1 MERGVRRNAVRIRS
15 EPVQHVCSMFKQPA
29 KDRMTSINLPLDSV
43 FQSAEVRAD
52 HVLDHLYCT
61 FGSAIAWAL
70 ANSTEL
76 RNKLYQLFVT
86 DRLTVS
92 ADLGQCSFNNTSYG
106 RLLILFIHQLA
117 NSGVP
122 KEVGKAID
130 DRVVGSFHVA
140 DRREVGVVRVQ
151 LTNKSC
157 EKRFLRLA
165 GEAVI
170 GTENVDGSSGL
181 RFGRE
186 VA

>member
-1 MERGVRRNAVRIRS
+1 MA
-15 EPVQHVCSMFKQPA
+15 
-29 KDRMTSINLPLDSV
+29 SINLPLDSML
-43 FQSAEVRAD
+43 QGAEVRAD
-52 HVLDHLYCT
+52 HVLDNLYCT

-140 DRREVGVVRVQ
+140 DRREVGMVRVQ
-151 LTNKSC
+151 LSNKPSK
-157 EKRFLRLA
+157 ERLLRLA
-165 GEAVI
+165 GKAAI
-170 GTENVDGSSGL
+170 GYENVDGASRL
-181 RFGRE
+181 RFRRKLT
-186 VA
+186 